1 MDLITLGTNI
11 RKERKKQGLTI
22 EKLAE
27 KVDIGENFL
36 GKIERGDGT
45 PSLDTT
51 VAIAKA
57 LGVGLD
63 HLLGNVSYEAEYKL
77 IRAVVEMNKLP
88 DANKDRFVDFIHA
101 NVKYF
106 RECGAAD
113 VSIEK

>member
-1 MDLITLGTNI
+1 MDLTALGTNI
-11 RKERKKQGLTI
+11 RNERKKQGLTI

-45 PSLDTT
+45 PSLDTV
-51 VAIAKA
+51 VAIANA

-63 HLLGNVSYEAEYKL
+63 YLLGNASYEAEYKL
-77 IRAVVEMNKLP
+77 INAVLEMNKLP
-88 DANKDRFVDFIHA
+88 GANKDRFVDFIHT

-106 RECGAAD
+106 RECGSAGPGGL
-113 VSIEK
+113 